1 MCFQARAGHHLIYPF
16 NLLQLGERWISPK
29 NYVNIV
35 YPQPN
40 STHSLQ
46 KFILGKHYMV
56 WIYSRERID
65 FIFIST
71 SLSFLH
77 PRPQFGGENE
87 NEGTQEGWDVCKQT
101 NRTERKVKNL
111 IWRQ

>member
-1 MCFQARAGHHLIYPF
+1 MIYFPEDLAWIGLTNSHLEKKAILMDCKIKMKVLLHMCFQARAGHHLIYPF

-56 WIYSRERID
+56 
-65 FIFIST
+65 
-71 SLSFLH
+71 
-77 PRPQFGGENE
+77 
-87 NEGTQEGWDVCKQT
+87 
-101 NRTERKVKNL
+101 
-111 IWRQ
+111 